1 MDATP
6 ASLLERLRRPD
17 DQPAWSR
24 FVDLYTPLLF
34 HWARR
39 VGMQESDAADLIQ
52 DVFQVLV
59 RKLPGF
65 TYDKGR
71 SFRGWLRSV
80 LLNQWRTS
88 LRRRAEQPLDEN
100 DAHLTEPDNV
110 DVFMDK
116 EHRDYLIRRAI
127 QVMRTDFQPATWQAC
142 WEHVGRGRPA
152 AGVAAELGLTVKA
165 VYLAKAR
172 VLRRLRQEL
181 KGLWDGTAAGIKEF

>member
-1 MDATP
+1 MEATS

-24 FVDLYTPLLF
+24 FVDIYTPLLF

-39 VGMQESDAADLIQ
+39 VGLQEPDAADLIQ

-59 RKLPGF
+59 RKLPEF

-71 SFRGWLRSV
+71 SFRGWLRTV
-80 LLNQWRTS
+80 LLNQWRTG

-100 DAHLTEPDNV
+100 ESRLAGPDGA

-116 EHRDYLIRRAI
+116 EHRDYLIGRAM

-152 AGVAAELGLTVKA
+152 SEVAAELGLTVKA

-172 VLRRLRQEL
+172 VLRRLREEL
-181 KGLWDGTAAGIKEF
+181 EGLWD